1 LIFARGLF
9 IIYQEVTMK
18 IIDQLKE
25 GKFTCSEEEV
35 VHYLLEHQD

>member
-1 LIFARGLF
+1 
-9 IIYQEVTMK
+9 MK

-35 VHYLLEHQD
+35 VHYLLEHQDELFDLTIN